1 MFEHL
6 AIRSHSIIPNTTGA
20 EYMSTTLLD
29 EPAVRPSTFPAH
41 QRIDMIG
48 FDMEV
53 YAADLFLC

>member
-53 YAADLFLC
+53 